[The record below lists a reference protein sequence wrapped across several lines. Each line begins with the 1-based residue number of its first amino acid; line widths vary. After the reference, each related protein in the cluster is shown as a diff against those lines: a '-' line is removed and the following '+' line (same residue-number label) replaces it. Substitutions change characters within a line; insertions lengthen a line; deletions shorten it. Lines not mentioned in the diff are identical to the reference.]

1 MSDEREA
8 FIREIVT
15 HPDEDAPRL
24 IYADWLEERGD
35 PQGEFI
41 RVQCELAASPQSAR
55 CRELRQR
62 EAAILAAYRE
72 EWVRSLGGELIRA
85 IFRRGLMEH
94 LQAIPKSF
102 FSNRTRW
109 FQQAPV
115 STLEVRLDK
124 GDVSRFTKC
133 SELQYA
139 RSLRVGGSEL
149 GDDRCIRLLNSSY
162 LRRLDELWLTSTS
175 IGPSAVRRLV
185 ESPLATRLRVL
196 ILSGNALGNEGGGIL
211 ADARPLPALEALY
224 ISSCGIDRSF
234 VDRIKRQH
242 PALQH
247 ISHS

>member
-8 FIREIVT
+8 FIREIAT
-15 HPDEDAPRL
+15 HPDEISPRL
-24 IYADWLEERGD
+24 IYTDWLEERGD

-41 RVQCELAASPQSAR
+41 RVQCELAATRQSTR
-55 CRELRQR
+55 CRDLRQR
-62 EAAILAAYRE
+62 EAAIMVAHRE
-72 EWVRSLGGELIRA
+72 EWLRSLGGELIRA
-85 IFRRGLMEH
+85 VFRCGLVEH
-94 LQAIPKSF
+94 LQVNPESF

-109 FQQAPV
+109 FQQAPI
-115 STLEVRLDK
+115 STLEVRLSK

-149 GDDRCIRLLNSSY
+149 GDNRCIRLLSSSY
-162 LRRLDELWLTSTS
+162 LRRLDELWLTSSS
-175 IGPSAVRRLV
+175 IGPSAVRWLV

-196 ILSGNALGNEGGGIL
+196 ILSGNALGREGGDVL

-224 ISSCGIDRSF
+224 ISSCGIDQSF
-234 VDRIKRQH
+234 VARIRRQH